1 MVSKWNAVRAEVLLE
16 EEIEAAAHA
25 PESIEELARRKRQ
38 RLTEWEQALSIED
51 VERNA
56 NFVPLAGD
64 WRARVARARQRK
76 TGSASGTV
84 EVG

>member
-25 PESIEELARRKRQ
+25 PESLEELARRKRQ
-38 RLTEWEQALSIED
+38 RLTEWEQALD

-56 NFVPLAGD
+56 NFAPLSGD

-76 TGSASGTV
+76 TGSASGTGDV
-84 EVG
+84 D